1 MSDDKEQKNK
11 FIKILLLQLPGIFLI
26 LSGLGNI
33 ISDSVYSR
41 NIGVGCLIV
50 GGVLI
55 YSYIKLK

>member
-1 MSDDKEQKNK
+1 MSDDKEQKKK
-11 FIKILLLQLPGIFLI
+11 FIKILLLQLPGIVLI

-33 ISDSVYSR
+33 VSYP

-50 GGVLI
+50 GGILI